1 MINNNGMDSLIAS
14 MRATAAGIA
23 PGVSPSAPGAASGGG
38 FADALQQA
46 LRDVSTQQAKA
57 DDLRTRLDTDP
68 SVSLQDVVIELSKAG
83 LSFQMMVQVRERL
96 VAAYREVMNMQI

>member
-1 MINNNGMDSLIAS
+1 MNTNNGIDSVLAD
-14 MRATAAGIA
+14 MRATAAQLA
-23 PGVSPSAPGAASGGG
+23 PRASASASSAPAGAA

-46 LRDVSTQQAKA
+46 LRDVSARQAQSES
-57 DDLRTRLDTDP
+57 LRQRLDTDP
-68 SVSLQDVVIELSKAG
+68 NATLQDVVIESSKAS